1 MKEHPATRHA
11 DRCPTHPGE
20 VLRDDVLPALGVSVA
35 AFARAIGVS
44 RQTVHAILSGD
55 KGITPA
61 MALRIGK
68 FVGNG
73 PGLWLRMQQAY
84 DLWVAERAL
93 AQTLAGIETHR
104 AA

>member
-1 MKEHPATRHA
+1 MKEHPVTQRPA
-11 DRCPTHPGE
+11 RCPTHPGE
-20 VLRDDVLPALGVSVA
+20 MLRDDVLPALGVSVA

-44 RQTVHAILSGD
+44 RQTVHAILRGD
-55 KGITPA
+55 KGITPT

-73 PGLWLRMQQAY
+73 PGLWLRMQQAH

-93 AQTLAGIETHR
+93 AQTLAGIQTHR